1 MIVRKMQL
9 EDLAAVHLIEQ
20 EVMETSWSEN
30 QIRSECEYVEG
41 VQLVAEAEG
50 KVCGYVFLRWCGPE
64 SELMRIGV
72 APSKRELGIGG
83 ALVDKGLILLAGE
96 NVEQCCLEV
105 RASNVSAQ
113 QFYLGKGFFH
123 QGMRPKYY
131 RNPVEA
137 AVLMQ
142 KNVIK
147 GLGGGCE
154 NTSRN

>member
-1 MIVRKMQL
+1 MQP

-20 EVMETSWSEN
+20 EVMETSWNEK
-30 QIRSECEYVEG
+30 QIRSEWEYAES

-50 KVCGYVFLRWCGPE
+50 KVCGYVFFRWCGPE

-72 APSKRELGIGG
+72 APGKRKLGIGG
-83 ALVDKGLILLAGE
+83 ALIDKGLMLLAKE

-105 RASNVSAQ
+105 RASNESAQ
-113 QFYLGKGFFH
+113 QFYQGKGFLH
-123 QGMRPKYY
+123 QGVRPKYY
-131 RNPVEA
+131 RDPVEA

-142 KNVIK
+142 TKVIK
-147 GLGGGCE
+147 APGGGCE